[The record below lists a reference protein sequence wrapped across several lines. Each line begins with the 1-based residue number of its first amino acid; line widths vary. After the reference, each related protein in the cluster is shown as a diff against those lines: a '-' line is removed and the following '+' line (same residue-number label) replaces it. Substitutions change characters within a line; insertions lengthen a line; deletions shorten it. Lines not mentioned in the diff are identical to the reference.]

1 VFILTIRETIAEV
14 VLKQRPDLTE
24 EDIFDI
30 IDIVGF
36 NEDFLEEVNKFYPL
50 NKGTGDC
57 AA

>member
-1 VFILTIRETIAEV
+1 LTIRETIAEV